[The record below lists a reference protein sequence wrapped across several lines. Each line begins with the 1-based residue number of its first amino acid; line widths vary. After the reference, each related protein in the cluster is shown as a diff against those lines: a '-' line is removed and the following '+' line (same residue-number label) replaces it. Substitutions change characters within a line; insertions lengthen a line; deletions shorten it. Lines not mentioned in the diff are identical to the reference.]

1 MKELI
6 MKKKDT
12 VSKPKEEKKESVEDS
27 LRKEL
32 DVLKKSHND
41 LVEYLTAKDQAEKRV
56 IENNPEN
63 NTVIP
68 QDERSEGI
76 MDKKVGAASLGDI
89 VTIAKA
95 YLEQSR
101 MEQQAPS
108 QDSFFADV
116 GKSAFTQWFESSF
129 GKNMK
134 INQNNSGVQ

>member
-1 MKELI
+1 

-12 VSKPKEEKKESVEDS
+12 ASKPKEEKKESVEDS

-63 NTVIP
+63 NAVIT

-76 MDKKVGAASLGDI
+76 MDKKVGMASLGDI

-101 MEQQAPS
+101 MENQPPS

-134 INQNNSGVQ
+134 INRDNSGVQ